1 MSSLENYLSLEILI
15 LFKRFVRMVTL
26 AAPTAAPAFPSA
38 PHAGTPVDG
47 PGPSKEY
54 HIGDVGVEGDDVEDD
69 VIEDNVGSIAFQRC
83 LPLERL
89 GTALLRLG
97 LVLHLQSSH
106 SCSSCHPSLTCP
118 PCRITSPMVRLLRAH
133 LLRHPLRTPM
143 TTTFLLLLL
152 PGKRLNINS
161 AMSNQ
166 R

>member
-1 MSSLENYLSLEILI
+1 
-15 LFKRFVRMVTL
+15 MVTL
-26 AAPTAAPAFPSA
+26 AAPTAAPAFPSV
-38 PHAGTPVDG
+38 PPAGTPVDG
-47 PGPSKEY
+47 PGPPKEY
-54 HIGDVGVEGDDVEDD
+54 HIGDDGVEDD
-69 VIEDNVGSIAFQRC
+69 DIEDNVGSIAFQRC

-89 GTALLRLG
+89 GTALLRRG
-97 LVLHLQSSH
+97 LVLHLQSFH
-106 SCSSCHPSLTCP
+106 YCPSSHPSLTCP

>member
-1 MSSLENYLSLEILI
+1 
-15 LFKRFVRMVTL
+15 MVTL
-26 AAPTAAPAFPSA
+26 AAPTAAPAFPSV
-38 PHAGTPVDG
+38 PPAGTPVDG
-47 PGPSKEY
+47 PGPPKEY
-54 HIGDVGVEGDDVEDD
+54 HVGDVGVEDDD
-69 VIEDNVGSIAFQRC
+69 IEDNVGSIAFQRC

-89 GTALLRLG
+89 GTALLQRG
-97 LVLHLQSSH
+97 LVLHLQSFH
-106 SCSSCHPSLTCP
+106 SCPSCHPSLTCP

-133 LLRHPLRTPM
+133 LLHHPLRTPM

>member
-1 MSSLENYLSLEILI
+1 
-15 LFKRFVRMVTL
+15 MVTL

-106 SCSSCHPSLTCP
+106 SCPSYYPSLTCP
-118 PCRITSPMVRLLRAH
+118 TMPNYISDGQAVESPPPSPPTQNANDNYVPSPALAW
-133 LLRHPLRTPM
+133 
-143 TTTFLLLLL
+143 
-152 PGKRLNINS
+152 
-161 AMSNQ
+161 
-166 R
+166 